1 MASLGFSVL
10 LMILFG
16 WQGGTCVD
24 EWTMASSTI
33 AMGATLLL
41 AGSGAYS
48 VDNLLLRRDN
58 WLATRPWFRWMA
70 GSLPLPL
77 TNRGFRFLALALLAA
92 VLAFILG
99 TYDYYR
105 GSIVT
110 AYHGGPVSPTIFHV
124 TLSDAVLTPQALR
137 FHAYLDAG
145 SGDNPAHIL
154 EASLLA
160 ADGSVLAHWD
170 MQALSHLPA
179 AALHN
184 IYAYNKFT
192 TGPYGLDVGMGAKAV
207 IELPIGHAVLAPAGM
222 ILRVTTVDG
231 DSFSTVGE
239 AGGLERAA
247 LQIHH
252 DPTADLAGQDLS
264 RQPRQILELRRRDH
278 ALQEIERQVAGE
290 PGPGLLAPRLRA
302 HHGIDAQQI
311 DPAQQEGDHRRLQL
325 GPARKTAGRH
335 RGVVFELGQHLGQ
348 RAAAHR
354 IDAAGPALGLQRL
367 ARGLLDAGAL
377 DDRGRAQLLEIIMG
391 LRPSRRRRHLIA

>member
-1 MASLGFSVL
+1 MTAAAMERTPVHPAAAAIGERYWRSAAIAMLAVRITQGFIYWGGGSRRFIYAPDKLNPDAHSWMANKFQTAMPGALFGFDQIISFLLLHFDLLYAGLIAFSAAELLSGVMLMAGFLTRLAALASIGFSVL
-10 LMILFG
+10 LMIAFG

-24 EWTMASSTI
+24 EWTMAASTL
-33 AMGATLLL
+33 AMGTTLLL

-58 WLATRPWFRWMA
+58 WLATRPWFRWMG

-77 TNRGFRFLALALLAA
+77 TERSYRLFALTLLAA
-92 VLAFILG
+92 VLAFTIG

-105 GSIVT
+105 GSVVT
-110 AYHGGPVSPTIFHV
+110 AYHGGPVSPTTYHF

-179 AALHN
+179 EALRN
-184 IYAYNKFT
+184 TYAYNKFA
-192 TGPYGLDVGMGAKAV
+192 TGPYGLAVGMGAKAV

-231 DSFSTVGE
+231 DSFTTPVKP
-239 AGGLERAA
+239 AG
-247 LQIHH
+247 
-252 DPTADLAGQDLS
+252 
-264 RQPRQILELRRRDH
+264 
-278 ALQEIERQVAGE
+278 
-290 PGPGLLAPRLRA
+290 
-302 HHGIDAQQI
+302 
-311 DPAQQEGDHRRLQL
+311 
-325 GPARKTAGRH
+325 
-335 RGVVFELGQHLGQ
+335 
-348 RAAAHR
+348 
-354 IDAAGPALGLQRL
+354 
-367 ARGLLDAGAL
+367 
-377 DDRGRAQLLEIIMG
+377 
-391 LRPSRRRRHLIA
+391 

>member
-1 MASLGFSVL
+1 MTAVAMERTPVHPAAAAIDERNWRTAAIAMLAVRITLGFIYWGGGSRRFIYAPDKLNPDAHSWMANKFQTAMPGALFGFDQVISFLLLHFDLLYAGLIVFSAAELISGVMLMAGFLTRLAALASLGFSVL

-58 WLATRPWFRWMA
+58 WLATRPWFRWMG

-110 AYHGGPVSPTIFHV
+110 AYHGGPVSPTVFHV

-179 AALHN
+179 AALRN

-192 TGPYGLDVGMGAKAV
+192 TGPYGLDIGMGAKAV

-231 DSFSTVGE
+231 DSFSTAVKP
-239 AGGLERAA
+239 AG
-247 LQIHH
+247 
-252 DPTADLAGQDLS
+252 
-264 RQPRQILELRRRDH
+264 
-278 ALQEIERQVAGE
+278 
-290 PGPGLLAPRLRA
+290 
-302 HHGIDAQQI
+302 
-311 DPAQQEGDHRRLQL
+311 
-325 GPARKTAGRH
+325 
-335 RGVVFELGQHLGQ
+335 
-348 RAAAHR
+348 
-354 IDAAGPALGLQRL
+354 
-367 ARGLLDAGAL
+367 
-377 DDRGRAQLLEIIMG
+377 
-391 LRPSRRRRHLIA
+391 